1 MKTLKKLTKQTE
13 TGILVPL
20 ILLWLITYAANHAF
34 FGANNMTSL
43 FRSVSITLLGAIGAS
58 FVFSCGMLDVS
69 AGSVYGL
76 AGMVAALCMK
86 NAGIPV
92 AASILLGLLSAAAI
106 GLLNG
111 LIINQFEIPAFIA
124 TLGTSYIAR
133 GIVNVVSKG
142 NSITSLP
149 DSFNAIGSFGPF
161 HIPWSVYIAL
171 VATIIAW
178 FVFKYTIFG
187 RSLLAVG
194 GNAET
199 ARVCGLNVKKL
210 RIYAFVIL
218 AMLDGLA
225 GILSTARLSTAQAS
239 AGNGW
244 EMTVIT
250 ATVIGGVSMY
260 GGSLSIPGVV
270 IGVTIMETLTVSMTM
285 LKVNAY
291 WQKIV
296 VGAIIIFAVGIDTY
310 RRKQLSS
317 GKE

>member
-1 MKTLKKLTKQTE
+1 MKTLKKLTKRTE

-92 AASILLGLLSAAAI
+92 VLSILLGMLSAAAI

-111 LIINQFEIPAFIA
+111 LIINQFDIPAFIA

-133 GIVNVVSKG
+133 GIVNVASKG

-171 VATIIAW
+171 AATIIAW

-194 GNAET
+194 GNSET
-199 ARVCGLNVKKL
+199 ARVCGLNVKRL

-218 AMLDGLA
+218 ALLDGLA

-244 EMTVIT
+244 EMTVIA

-310 RRKQLSS
+310 RRKQLSG

>member
-1 MKTLKKLTKQTE
+1 MKTLKKLTKRNE

-20 ILLWLITYAANHAF
+20 VLLWLITYAANHAF
-34 FGANNMTSL
+34 FGASNMISL
-43 FRSVSITLLGAIGAS
+43 FRSVSISLLGAVGAS
-58 FVFSCGMLDVS
+58 FVFSCGMMDVS
-69 AGSVYGL
+69 AGAVYGL
-76 AGMVAALCMK
+76 AGMITALCMK
-86 NAGIPV
+86 NVGLPV
-92 AASILLGLLSAAAI
+92 VVSILLGLLSAAAI

-111 LIINQFEIPAFIA
+111 LIINQLDIPAFIA

-142 NSITSLP
+142 SSVTGLP
-149 DSFNAIGSFGPF
+149 DSFNAIGDFGPF
-161 HIPWSVYIAL
+161 HIPWSVYIAI
-171 VATIIAW
+171 VVVVIAW

-187 RSLLAVG
+187 RSLLAAG

-199 ARVCGLNVKKL
+199 ARVCGLNIKRL
-210 RIYAFVIL
+210 RLCAFIIL
-218 AMLDGLA
+218 ALLDGLA
-225 GILSTARLSTAQAS
+225 GILSTARLATAQAS
-239 AGNGW
+239 AGTGW
-244 EMTVIT
+244 EMTVIA